1 MEVREY
7 LHGITATI
15 ERLKVGGEESVGKDD
30 SEFSNLG
37 GAFNLLKH
45 AWEEDNQAALQ
56 IWVWVSDLE

>member
-1 MEVREY
+1 MFKRGERYGKTEMEVREY

-45 AWEEDNQAALQ
+45 A
-56 IWVWVSDLE
+56 

>member
-45 AWEEDNQAALQ
+45 A
-56 IWVWVSDLE
+56 